1 MWDERYASDEFIY
14 GTEPNDFLAE
24 HASLLADPVLS
35 LAEGEGRNAVFLATL
50 GHRVLGVDSS
60 AVGLTKAHQLAAS
73 RGVSIQTEVVDLA
86 TYTPPADTF
95 GAVVSIFAHLPSPM
109 RKRLHQLV
117 VQALKPGGVML
128 LEGYSKAQV
137 QRGTGGPKDSD
148 MLLSKTEIE
157 QDFSDLE
164 IVLSREL
171 EREVI
176 EGSFHTGLAS
186 VVQFIGKKRTG
197 TRLST

>member
-35 LAEGEGRNAVFLATL
+35 LAESEGRNAVFMALL

-60 AVGLTKAHQLAAS
+60 AVGLAKAHQLAAS
-73 RGVSIQTEVVDLA
+73 RGLSIQTEVVDLA

-95 GAVVSIFAHLPSPM
+95 GAVVSIFAHLPSHM
-109 RKRLHQLV
+109 RKRLHQRV
-117 VQALKPGGVML
+117 VQALKPGGVMV
-128 LEGYSKAQV
+128 LEGYSKAQID
-137 QRGTGGPKDSD
+137 RGTGGPKDID
-148 MLLSKTEIE
+148 MLLSRAEIE
-157 QDFSDLE
+157 QEFSGFE

-186 VVQFIGKKRTG
+186 VVQFIGRKRAG
-197 TRLST
+197 